1 VKWEVHYRDG
11 TYISSEDATPISIN
25 KRDGVQVIIQGDDE
39 HRWVTVAGHDYYMWD
54 DRGSGAKWFGGDT
67 EGLSTY
73 LRQPGSKCVLIGEMI
88 DKVLFR
94 KIMNKARKRL
104 GEKAGYES
112 TEKYHEMV

>member
-1 VKWEVHYRDG
+1 MWEVHYRDE
-11 TYISSEDATPISIN
+11 TFITSEDTTPFGIE

-54 DRGSGAKWFGGDT
+54 VRGGIAKWFGGNR

-73 LRQPGSKCVLIGEMI
+73 LRQPGYKCVLIGEMI

-94 KIMNKARKRL
+94 KIMNAARKRL
-104 GEKAGYES
+104 GDKAGYES
-112 TEKYHEMV
+112 VERLPD